1 MKKVVWL
8 VRGKIWTIWKHAL
21 GSYSEEDGFD
31 PANDN
36 AIAVIRTGILGI
48 NLICAVLIIANIVH
62 NW

>member
-1 MKKVVWL
+1 M
-8 VRGKIWTIWKHAL
+8 RGKIWTIWKHAL

-36 AIAVIRTGILGI
+36 AIAAIRTGILGI

>member
-1 MKKVVWL
+1 MIKF
-8 VRGKIWTIWKHAL
+8 WTVWKHAL

-36 AIAVIRTGILGI
+36 MVALIRTTILGI
-48 NLICAVLIIANIVH
+48 NVVCAVFIMANVVH

>member
-1 MKKVVWL
+1 
-8 VRGKIWTIWKHAL
+8 VRAKLWTIWKHAL

-36 AIAVIRTGILGI
+36 AIAIIRTAILGI
-48 NLICAVLIIANIVH
+48 NLICAFLIIANIIH

>member
-1 MKKVVWL
+1 MRAKL
-8 VRGKIWTIWKHAL
+8 WTIWKHAL

-36 AIAVIRTGILGI
+36 AIALIRTSILI
-48 NLICAVLIIANIVH
+48 VNLICAFLIMANIIH

>member
-1 MKKVVWL
+1 M
-8 VRGKIWTIWKHAL
+8 RGKIWTIWKHAL

-36 AIAVIRTGILGI
+36 AIAIIRTGILGI

>member
-1 MKKVVWL
+1 MIKF
-8 VRGKIWTIWKHAL
+8 WTVWKHAL

-36 AIAVIRTGILGI
+36 MVALIRTTILGI
-48 NLICAVLIIANIVH
+48 NVVCAVFFMANVVH